1 MEESQYSS
9 QKPLLYII
17 QPKNVP
23 LAIKM
28 QKVYRN
34 VVSEKPE
41 HAVHGTIAEPMPA
54 GGDTGHAEEKNNT
67 TAQEEE
73 AEQGQPIPNKTSEQE
88 KTEGA
93 AERGGAVIV
102 PAMAKAANSLEHE
115 GASNAAEQQQAAN
128 AAEPAG
134 AVEAETAF
142 ETDGAGTTGTL
153 PEQETV
159 QPPSRKR
166 FKEMTVHEKIDYLI
180 HKPRFLPEIPV
191 MIQTNSTA
199 YRAVI
204 LERMEDQLSVMPF
217 SSMETVWINL
227 DEITDIK
234 LLVQ

>member
-41 HAVHGTIAEPMPA
+41 HAGHGTIAEPMPA
-54 GGDTGHAEEKNNT
+54 GGDTGHAEEKSN
-67 TAQEEE
+67 AAVQEEK
-73 AEQGQPIPNKTSEQE
+73 AEPGQPIPNKAAEQE

-93 AERGGAVIV
+93 AERGGAVKV
-102 PAMAKAANSLEHE
+102 PAMAKAADTPEHE

-128 AAEPAG
+128 AVEPAG
-134 AVEAETAF
+134 EVDL
-142 ETDGAGTTGTL
+142 ETDSAGTTGTL

-159 QPPSRKR
+159 QPPTRKR
-166 FKEMTVHEKIDYLI
+166 FKELTVHEKIDYLI

-217 SSMETVWINL
+217 SSMETAWINL

>member
-41 HAVHGTIAEPMPA
+41 HAGHGTIVEPMPA
-54 GGDTGHAEEKNNT
+54 GGDTGHAEEKNNAAAHEKKT
-67 TAQEEE
+67 EP
-73 AEQGQPIPNKTSEQE
+73 EQPKPNKAAEQE

-93 AERGGAVIV
+93 AERGGVVNVSSKTKTAD
-102 PAMAKAANSLEHE
+102 PAEHE
-115 GASNAAEQQQAAN
+115 ESAN
-128 AAEPAG
+128 AMGQQHVAEPAG
-134 AVEAETAF
+134 AVEAETDL
-142 ETDGAGTTGTL
+142 ETDGADKADTW

-180 HKPRFLPEIPV
+180 HKPGFLPEIPV
-191 MIQTNSTA
+191 MIQTNSIA

-217 SSMETVWINL
+217 SSMETAWINL

>member
-41 HAVHGTIAEPMPA
+41 HAGHGTIAEPMPA
-54 GGDTGHAEEKNNT
+54 GGDTGHAEEKNNAAAHEKKT
-67 TAQEEE
+67 EP
-73 AEQGQPIPNKTSEQE
+73 EQPKPNKAAEQE

-93 AERGGAVIV
+93 AERGGAVKV
-102 PAMAKAANSLEHE
+102 PAMAKAADTPEHE
-115 GASNAAEQQQAAN
+115 GAENAAEQQQAAN
-128 AAEPAG
+128 AVEPAG
-134 AVEAETAF
+134 EVDL
-142 ETDGAGTTGTL
+142 ETDSAGTTGTL
-153 PEQETV
+153 PEQETF
-159 QPPSRKR
+159 QPPTRKR

-217 SSMETVWINL
+217 SSMETAWINL

>member
-41 HAVHGTIAEPMPA
+41 HAGHGTIAEPMPA
-54 GGDTGHAEEKNNT
+54 GGDKGHAEEKNN
-67 TAQEEE
+67 AAVQEEK
-73 AEQGQPIPNKTSEQE
+73 AEPGQPIPNKAAEQE

-93 AERGGAVIV
+93 AERGGAV
-102 PAMAKAANSLEHE
+102 MAKAADTPEHE
-115 GASNAAEQQQAAN
+115 GAENAAEQQQAVN
-128 AAEPAG
+128 AVAPAG
-134 AVEAETAF
+134 EVDL
-142 ETDGAGTTGTL
+142 ETDSAGTTGTL

-217 SSMETVWINL
+217 SSMETAWINL

>member
-34 VVSEKPE
+34 VVSEKTE
-41 HAVHGTIAEPMPA
+41 HAGHGTIAEPMPA
-54 GGDTGHAEEKNNT
+54 SGDTGHAEEKNNAAAREKKT
-67 TAQEEE
+67 EP
-73 AEQGQPIPNKTSEQE
+73 EQPKPNKAVEQE
-88 KTEGA
+88 KTEEA
-93 AERGGAVIV
+93 AERGGAVNV
-102 PAMAKAANSLEHE
+102 PAMATTAAHLEHE
-115 GASNAAEQQQAAN
+115 GAENAAEQQQAEN
-128 AAEPAG
+128 TAEPAG
-134 AVEAETAF
+134 AVEAETDL
-142 ETDGAGTTGTL
+142 ETDGADKADTW
-153 PEQETV
+153 PEQETI

-180 HKPRFLPEIPV
+180 HKPGFLPEIPV
-191 MIQTNSTA
+191 MIQTNSIA

-217 SSMETVWINL
+217 SSMEMAWINL

>member
-41 HAVHGTIAEPMPA
+41 HAGHGTIAEPMPA
-54 GGDTGHAEEKNNT
+54 GGDTGHAEEKNN
-67 TAQEEE
+67 AAVQEEK
-73 AEQGQPIPNKTSEQE
+73 AEQGQPIPNKAAEQE

-93 AERGGAVIV
+93 AERGGAVKV
-102 PAMAKAANSLEHE
+102 PAMAKAADTPEHE
-115 GASNAAEQQQAAN
+115 GAENAAEQQQAAN
-128 AAEPAG
+128 AVEPAG
-134 AVEAETAF
+134 EVDL
-142 ETDGAGTTGTL
+142 ETDSAGTTGTL

-217 SSMETVWINL
+217 SSMETAWINL

>member
-41 HAVHGTIAEPMPA
+41 HAGHGTIAEPMPA
-54 GGDTGHAEEKNNT
+54 GGDKGHAEEKNN
-67 TAQEEE
+67 AAVQEEK
-73 AEQGQPIPNKTSEQE
+73 AEPGQPIPNKAAEQE

-93 AERGGAVIV
+93 AERGGAVKV
-102 PAMAKAANSLEHE
+102 PAMAKAADTPEHE
-115 GASNAAEQQQAAN
+115 GAENAAEQQQAAN
-128 AAEPAG
+128 AVEPAG
-134 AVEAETAF
+134 EVDL
-142 ETDGAGTTGTL
+142 ETDSAGTTGTL
-153 PEQETV
+153 PEQETF
-159 QPPSRKR
+159 QPPTRKR

-217 SSMETVWINL
+217 SSMETAWINL

>member
-54 GGDTGHAEEKNNT
+54 GGDKGHAEEKNN
-67 TAQEEE
+67 AAVQEEK
-73 AEQGQPIPNKTSEQE
+73 AEPGQPIPNKAAEQE

-93 AERGGAVIV
+93 AERGGAVKV
-102 PAMAKAANSLEHE
+102 PAMAKAADTPEHE
-115 GASNAAEQQQAAN
+115 GAENAAEQQQAAN
-128 AAEPAG
+128 AVEPAG
-134 AVEAETAF
+134 EVDL

-217 SSMETVWINL
+217 SSMETAWINL